1 MGVTKIKNHG
11 YFYEELVHSVV
22 YLPSVCFPRG
32 KYFSI
37 WSVSLVLLYHG
48 QDFSDSFLLALI
60 LYAFVIVSCML
71 HFIFGWIKDFN
82 QWSEHCHLKQPV
94 PVESVDKGNS
104 GTTHPLHCCSQHVLP
119 LSSVGDTF
127 IHLYSDTDSTLQG

>member
-11 YFYEELVHSVV
+11 YFYEKLVHSVV
-22 YLPSVCFPRG
+22 YLPSVCFPRD

-37 WSVSLVLLYHG
+37 WSVSLVLLFHG

-60 LYAFVIVSCML
+60 SYEFVIVSWML

-82 QWSEHCHLKQPV
+82 QWSDHCHLKQPV
-94 PVESVDKGNS
+94 AVKWVDTVE
-104 GTTHPLHCCSQHVLP
+104 
-119 LSSVGDTF
+119 
-127 IHLYSDTDSTLQG
+127 